1 MTVIAGYMVP
11 GTSETK
17 HIILVKGAPETIKE
31 MVGLFL
37 ECQKIVTMNKWC
49 KPVSLSNLE

>member
-37 ECQKIVTMNKWC
+37 ECQKIVTMNK
-49 KPVSLSNLE
+49 